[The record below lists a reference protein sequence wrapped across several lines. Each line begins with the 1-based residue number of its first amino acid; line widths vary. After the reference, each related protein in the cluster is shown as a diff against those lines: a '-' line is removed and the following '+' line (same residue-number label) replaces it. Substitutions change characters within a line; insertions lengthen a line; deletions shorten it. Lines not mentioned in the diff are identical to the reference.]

1 LNKLYAF
8 AASVTVIFSVY
19 LQPVHAAIIEARGS
33 GNNTYFTFDPDNADL
48 SLISNIGYYHLD
60 YASNGNLY
68 AFDRGTDALYQL
80 SRTSSARTKLA
91 DLSFDSGGGGFTVS
105 NDGSYL
111 YFTSRLDHYDRDTN
125 LFRYSFASNQI
136 ESLGDIITPTGF
148 NLNITDI
155 EFGRNGSLY
164 ATGGHNGP
172 EDECGQSD
180 FSLFAINLDTLTA
193 NQIGSGLG
201 IAMNCRSHASS
212 LNADADGTMHMLLRP
227 GRDLYSGPTYGSKY
241 YMGTIDLSTGL
252 GEVDYLKVVT
262 EDGGSYTPGVN
273 LAYLTAVPVPAA
285 VWLFASALAGL
296 GWLRRRNN

>member
-1 LNKLYAF
+1 LNKFCAF
-8 AASVTVIFSVY
+8 AASVAVIFSVS
-19 LQPVHAAIIEARGS
+19 LQPVQAAIIEARGS

-105 NDGSYL
+105 NDGNHL
-111 YFTSRLDHYDRDTN
+111 YFTSRLDIYDSKPN
-125 LFRYSFASNQI
+125 LFRYSFATDQI
-136 ESLGDIITPTGF
+136 ESLGDLVTPDGF
-148 NLNITDI
+148 SIQEI
-155 EFGRNGSLY
+155 EFGRNGILY
-164 ATGGHNGP
+164 ATGGDNSP
-172 EDECGQSD
+172 QDECGQSNY
-180 FSLFAINLDTLTA
+180 SLFSINIDTLVA

-201 IAMNCRSHASS
+201 IGMNCRSYAGS

-227 GRDLYSGPTYGSKY
+227 GRDLYTGPTYGSKY

-262 EDGGSYTPGVN
+262 EDGGSYTPGVD
-273 LAYLTAVPVPAA
+273 LAYLTAVPVPGA
-285 VWLFASALAGL
+285 VWLFGSALAGL
-296 GWLRRRNN
+296 GWLRRKQTV